1 MVDAEVFMDIMLSI
15 LGSIL
20 LISLIVLSI
29 KLISIANKATKMLDD
44 VSEKVAKFDNLFNVI
59 DLVTD
64 NMALISDKIVD
75 SLSNFIKKVFIKK
88 SERKE
93 DVIDEE

>member
-1 MVDAEVFMDIMLSI
+1 MVDAEVFMNIMLSN

-20 LISLIVLSI
+20 LVSLIVLSI
-29 KLISIANKATKMLDD
+29 KLIHVVDKANKMLDD
-44 VSEKVAKFDNLFNVI
+44 VNEKVAKFDNLFNMI

-75 SLSNFIKKVFIKK
+75 SLSNIIKKVFVKK
-88 SERKE
+88 TDRKE
-93 DVIDEE
+93 EYIDEE

>member
-1 MVDAEVFMDIMLSI
+1 MVDTEVFMNICLSS

-20 LISLIVLSI
+20 LITLIILVI
-29 KLISIANKATKMLDD
+29 KLINIADKFNKILDE
-44 VSEKVAKFDNLFNVI
+44 VNVKISKFDNLFNVI

-75 SLSNFIKKVFIKK
+75 GVSNLIKKVFVKK
-88 SERKE
+88 DERKE
-93 DVIDEE
+93 EITDEG

>member
-1 MVDAEVFMDIMLSI
+1 MVDAEVFMNIMLSI

-20 LISLIVLSI
+20 LVSLIVLSI
-29 KLISIANKATKMLDD
+29 KLIHVVDKANKMLDD
-44 VSEKVAKFDNLFNVI
+44 VNEKVAKFDNLFNMI

-75 SLSNFIKKVFIKK
+75 SLSNIIKKVFVKK
-88 SERKE
+88 TDRKE
-93 DVIDEE
+93 EYIDEE

>member
-1 MVDAEVFMDIMLSI
+1 MVDAEVFMDIMLGI

-29 KLISIANKATKMLDD
+29 KLISIANKANKLLDD
-44 VSEKVAKFDNLFNVI
+44 VNEKVAKFDNLFNVI

-64 NMALISDKIVD
+64 NMAMISDKIVD
-75 SLSNFIKKVFIKK
+75 SLSNLIKNFFTKK
-88 SERKE
+88 GERKE
-93 DVIDEE
+93 DYIDEE

>member
-1 MVDAEVFMDIMLSI
+1 MINAEVFMDIMLGV

-20 LISLIVLSI
+20 IISLIILSI
-29 KLISIANKATKMLDD
+29 KLIHVADKVNKMLDD
-44 VSEKVAKFDNLFNVI
+44 VNEKIAKFDNLFNVI

-75 SLSNFIKKVFIKK
+75 SVSNLIKKFFMKK
-88 SERKE
+88 DQRKE
-93 DVIDEE
+93 EYINEE

>member
-1 MVDAEVFMDIMLSI
+1 MINAEVFMDVMLGF

-29 KLISIANKATKMLDD
+29 KLINVADKVNKMLDD
-44 VSEKVAKFDNLFNVI
+44 VNVKIAKFDNLFNVI

-64 NMALISDKIVD
+64 NMALISDKLVD
-75 SLSNFIKKVFIKK
+75 SVSNFIKRAFVKK
-88 SERKE
+88 DERKE
-93 DVIDEE
+93 EYINEE

>member
-1 MVDAEVFMDIMLSI
+1 MINAEVFMDIMLGV

-20 LISLIVLSI
+20 IISLIILSI
-29 KLISIANKATKMLDD
+29 KLIHVADKVNKMLDD
-44 VSEKVAKFDNLFNVI
+44 VNVKIAKFDNLFNVI

-75 SLSNFIKKVFIKK
+75 SVSNLIKKFFMKK
-88 SERKE
+88 DQRKE
-93 DVIDEE
+93 EYINEE

>member
-1 MVDAEVFMDIMLSI
+1 MVDAEVFMDIMLGI

-29 KLISIANKATKMLDD
+29 KLISIANKANKMLDD
-44 VSEKVAKFDNLFNVI
+44 VNEKVAKFDNLFNVI

-75 SLSNFIKKVFIKK
+75 SLSNLIKKLFTKK

-93 DVIDEE
+93 DYIDED

>member
-1 MVDAEVFMDIMLSI
+1 MVDTEVFMNICLSS

-20 LISLIVLSI
+20 LITLIILVI
-29 KLISIANKATKMLDD
+29 KLINIADKFNKMLDE
-44 VSEKVAKFDNLFNVI
+44 VNVKISKFDNLFNVI

-75 SLSNFIKKVFIKK
+75 GVSNLIKKVFIKK
-88 SERKE
+88 DERKE
-93 DVIDEE
+93 EITDER

>member
-1 MVDAEVFMDIMLSI
+1 MVDAEVFMNIMLGV

-20 LISLIVLSI
+20 LISLIVLSV
-29 KLISIANKATKMLDD
+29 KLINIAGKVDKMLDD
-44 VSEKVAKFDNLFNVI
+44 VNGKIAKFDNLFNVI

-75 SLSNFIKKVFIKK
+75 AISNLIKKVFVKK
-88 SERKE
+88 DERKE
-93 DVIDEE
+93 EYINEE